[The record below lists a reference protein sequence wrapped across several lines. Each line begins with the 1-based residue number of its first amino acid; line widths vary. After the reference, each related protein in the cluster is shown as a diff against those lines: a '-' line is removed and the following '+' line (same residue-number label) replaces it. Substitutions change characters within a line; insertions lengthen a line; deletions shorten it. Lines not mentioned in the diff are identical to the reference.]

1 MYLLDTD
8 VVSVLRRPERHP
20 QVARWFALS
29 QTERLYVSVITF
41 GELQRG
47 VDVAQRTDPVFAQDL
62 LDWLNRLL
70 EEWEGRILYVDSA
83 ISRRWGSV
91 SASIGNKSADLLIAV
106 TALEH
111 NLTVLTRNVHDFQP
125 TGVRLVNPFDV

>member
-20 QVARWFALS
+20 QVARWLALH
-29 QTERLYVSVITF
+29 QTERFYVSVITF

-91 SASIGNKSADLLIAV
+91 SASIGNKSADLLIAA
-106 TALEH
+106 TALED

>member
-20 QVARWFALS
+20 QVARWFALH
-29 QTERLYVSVITF
+29 QTERFYVSVITF

-47 VDVAQRTDPVFAQDL
+47 VEVAQRTDPVFAQEL
-62 LDWLNRLL
+62 VGWLNRILV
-70 EEWEGRILYVDSA
+70 EWQGRILFVDTA

-91 SASIGNKSADLLIAV
+91 SASIGNKSADLLIAA
-106 TALEH
+106 TALED

>member
-20 QVARWFALS
+20 QVARWLALH
-29 QTERLYVSVITF
+29 QTERFYVSVITF

-91 SASIGNKSADLLIAV
+91 SASIGNKSADLLIAA